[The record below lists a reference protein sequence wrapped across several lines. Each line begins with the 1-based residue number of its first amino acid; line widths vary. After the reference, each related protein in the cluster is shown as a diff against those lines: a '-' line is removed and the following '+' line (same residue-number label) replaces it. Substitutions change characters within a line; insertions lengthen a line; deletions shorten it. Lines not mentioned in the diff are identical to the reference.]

1 MLLLFGKKAMKVF
14 KVILPSIIVCWHILL
29 FTPIEGTTKDKNI
42 DKDKA
47 EKLMLKDQER
57 DKATKAKPL
66 PKSQNVHR
74 YTRFK
79 KDLSR
84 DIKPGEHMTSD
95 AKPGRPPSGE
105 KAQKMY
111 GTQKKPKYRGTI
123 QLEKGQPVKQ
133 NKVIGGMRGLG
144 EKTSTKSI
152 PKGNVNKII
161 KLP

>member
-1 MLLLFGKKAMKVF
+1 MKLF
-14 KVILPSIIVCWHILL
+14 KVILASIIVCCHILV

-47 EKLMLKDQER
+47 EKNMLKDRKR

-66 PKSQNVHR
+66 AKDEMKHR
-74 YTRFK
+74 YVPFK

-84 DIKPGEHMTSD
+84 DIKPGEHMTN

-111 GTQKKPKYRGTI
+111 GTPKKPKYRGTI
-123 QLEKGQPVKQ
+123 QAEKGQPVKK
-133 NKVIGGMRGLG
+133 NKVIGGERGRS
-144 EKTSTKSI
+144 EMTSTKPI
-152 PKGNVNKII
+152 PQKNVKKII
-161 KLP
+161 KLQ